1 MVSQLSWHS
10 AHTNVSYPTLEFGS
24 SPASPLNCLLGQ
36 HSVASQKCHS
46 AQDSQ
51 VLQGLEHVE
60 LSPVDI
66 HEPQHC
72 YKKCHDIQ
80 LKGAVTVGREQGA
93 FCLTLLSQHQT
104 TDDNIFAFQ
113 VSLPRNLEVKL

>member
-1 MVSQLSWHS
+1 MCCS
-10 AHTNVSYPTLEFGS
+10 
-24 SPASPLNCLLGQ
+24 LNCLLGQ

-80 LKGAVTVGREQGA
+80 LKGAVTGEGVGSRVLHQKGQRFQEA
-93 FCLTLLSQHQT
+93 FLFNFFILTS
-104 TDDNIFAFQ
+104 DNRRHYIF
-113 VSLPRNLEVKL
+113 L

>member
-1 MVSQLSWHS
+1 MCCS
-10 AHTNVSYPTLEFGS
+10 
-24 SPASPLNCLLGQ
+24 LNCLLGQ

-72 YKKCHDIQ
+72 SMSQVKDDCARSKGEVGDIGSNPDPQ
-80 LKGAVTVGREQGA
+80 GKEQEQG
-93 FCLTLLSQHQT
+93 
-104 TDDNIFAFQ
+104 
-113 VSLPRNLEVKL
+113 

>member
-1 MVSQLSWHS
+1 MVSLMGCMKVSDLPLRMSIILPHS
-10 AHTNVSYPTLEFGS
+10 FVVSELGWQCPHKHLLPTLELGP
-24 SPASPLNCLLGQ
+24 SPASPLDCLLGQ
-36 HSVASQKCHS
+36 HSIASQKCHS

-80 LKGAVTVGREQGA
+80 LNEAGKIGGRG
-93 FCLTLLSQHQT
+93 
-104 TDDNIFAFQ
+104 
-113 VSLPRNLEVKL
+113 